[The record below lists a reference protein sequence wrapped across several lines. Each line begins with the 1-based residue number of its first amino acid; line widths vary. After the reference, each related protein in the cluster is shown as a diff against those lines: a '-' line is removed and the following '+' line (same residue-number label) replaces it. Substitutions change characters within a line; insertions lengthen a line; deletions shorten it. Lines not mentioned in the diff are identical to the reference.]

1 MYKTTAS
8 SQTVTVR
15 LHDLPSRRES
25 LLERLTGQPA
35 HDQANPLNISGR
47 PPGVAM
53 YGPSSKDVHMKEFIH
68 HRGKL
73 FPSPFASL
81 CLSHFEPP
89 CSRVI
94 VKNHQ

>member
-1 MYKTTAS
+1 
-8 SQTVTVR
+8 
-15 LHDLPSRRES
+15 
-25 LLERLTGQPA
+25 
-35 HDQANPLNISGR
+35 
-47 PPGVAM
+47 M
-53 YGPSSKDVHMKEFIH
+53 YGSFSDSVYMTEFIH